1 MSLKIDLELCTGCGS
16 CVNSCVYGGIK
27 LVDDKATLIAEEC
40 NLCGICVET
49 CPVEAITIERE
60 KEIKKEID
68 ISKYKGVW
76 VLGEHYKNEIQ
87 DISYQLIGKARELA
101 NELNVDVT
109 VVFLGS
115 DLEEN
120 LEEIGNYGANN
131 VIYVKSPIL
140 EDYNSV
146 IYTDIM
152 SSLIRDN
159 KPEIVLVGATPIG
172 RDYAP
177 RVSKRLLT
185 GLTADCTG
193 LGIDPESRHL
203 LLQTRPTFGGNIMA
217 TIRTPESR
225 PQIATIRPNMFSIPE
240 KTSKKARVKILEK
253 ELNRDALLTKIIK
266 IVKRQKRRI
275 NLEDAEII
283 VAGGRGVGSKENF
296 KIIKELADEL
306 GAEVGGSRVAVE
318 LGWIDPERQVGQTG
332 KTVSP
337 KLYIAA
343 GISGAVQHRVGI
355 LCSDIIVAINKDPDA
370 SIFEVAHYGIVDD
383 LHKVI
388 PDLIKE
394 IRRIKSEE
402 IVKK

>member
-1 MSLKIDLELCTGCGS
+1 MSLKIDVEVCTGCGS

-40 NLCGICVET
+40 NLCGVCVET

-60 KEIKKEID
+60 KQVKKEID
-68 ISKYKGVW
+68 ISQYKGVW

-87 DISYQLIGKARELA
+87 DVSYQLVGKARELA
-101 NELNVDVT
+101 NELQVNVT

-115 DLEEN
+115 DLEGN
-120 LEEIGNYGANN
+120 LEELGNYGANN

-140 EDYNSV
+140 KDYNSV
-146 IYTDIM
+146 IYTDII
-152 SSLIRDN
+152 SSLIREN
-159 KPEIVLVGATPIG
+159 KPEIVLVGATSIG

-240 KTSKKARVKILEK
+240 KTNKKARVKILEK
-253 ELNRDALLTKIIK
+253 QLNRDALLTKIIK
-266 IVKRQKRRI
+266 IVKREKRKI
-275 NLEDAEII
+275 NLEEADII

-296 KIIKELADEL
+296 KIVEELAEEL

-337 KLYIAA
+337 RLYIAA

-388 PDLIKE
+388 PALIKE

>member
-1 MSLKIDLELCTGCGS
+1 MSLKIDIEICTGCGS

-40 NLCGICVET
+40 NLCGVCVET

-60 KEIKKEID
+60 KQVKKEID
-68 ISKYKGVW
+68 ISQYKGVW

-87 DISYQLIGKARELA
+87 DVSYQLVGKARELA
-101 NELNVDVT
+101 NELRVDVT

-115 DLEEN
+115 DLEGN
-120 LEEIGNYGANN
+120 LEELGNYGANN

-140 EDYNSV
+140 KDYNSI
-146 IYTDIM
+146 IYTDII
-152 SSLIRDN
+152 SSLVREN

-177 RVSKRLLT
+177 RVSKRLVT

-240 KTSKKARVKILEK
+240 KINKKARVKILEK
-253 ELNRDALLTKIIK
+253 QLNRDALLTKIIK
-266 IVKRQKRRI
+266 IVKREKRKI

-296 KIIKELADEL
+296 KLIKDLANELN
-306 GAEVGGSRVAVE
+306 AEVGGSRVAVE

-337 KLYIAA
+337 RLYIAA

-388 PDLIKE
+388 PALIKE